1 MATWIVA
8 LGILIAGNA
17 AIIAILA
24 FKQRPGARRVAA
36 AGEPNQLRIENG
48 RLHVIDRGEG
58 RPVVVLQG
66 DDGDASDF
74 MAPLL
79 ARVAYDFRALLI
91 DRPGCGGSDRA
102 RTDSTLDAQTRV
114 IRLALRELGAEQ
126 PLLVA
131 HSWSA
136 VVALALALRY
146 PDDFAG
152 LVLLNP
158 LCYPDASIR
167 ATDPHIRV
175 VSRLGAVIAPMVGR
189 PAHDAALR
197 VKFSPEP
204 VPFADTL
211 IPLRESA
218 PVRRPSER
226 RRLARNTAA
235 LRAAAGL
242 VTRYGDIEMPVVI
255 VAGDG
260 DRVASPSRHS
270 YRLHNQVHHSHL
282 VVLPRAGHMI
292 QLTRP
297 DSVMET
303 IHQGWSLAH
312 ERAEARS

>member
-1 MATWIVA
+1 VATWLMGLAIV
-8 LGILIAGNA
+8 IAGSA
-17 AIIAILA
+17 TIIALLR
-24 FKQRPGARRVAA
+24 RPASRPSSPAA
-36 AGEPNQLRIENG
+36 DRNLVSVEQTH
-48 RLHVIDRGEG
+48 LHVIDRGEG
-58 RPVVVLQG
+58 RTVVVLQG

-79 ARVAYDFRALLI
+79 ARVAYDFRTLLI

-102 RTDSTLDAQTRV
+102 RHDFTLDTHTRV
-114 IRLALRELGAEQ
+114 LRLALRELGAEQ

-136 VVALALALRY
+136 VAALALALRY

-152 LVLLNP
+152 LVLINP
-158 LCYPDASIR
+158 LCFPDASIR
-167 ATDPHIRV
+167 ATDPQLRV
-175 VSRLGAVIAPMVGR
+175 VSRLGSLIAPMVGR

-204 VPFADTL
+204 VPFPEAL
-211 IPLRESA
+211 VPLREA
-218 PVRRPSER
+218 AEVRRPSER

-235 LRAAAGL
+235 LRSAAGL

-255 VAGDG
+255 VVGDG
-260 DRVASPSRHS
+260 DRVASPSRHG

-297 DSVMET
+297 DSVMES
-303 IHQGWSLAH
+303 IHQCWSLAH
-312 ERAEARS
+312 ERAEAER

>member
-1 MATWIVA
+1 VATWLMGLAIVLAGSATIVA
-8 LGILIAGNA
+8 L
-17 AIIAILA
+17 
-24 FKQRPGARRVAA
+24 
-36 AGEPNQLRIENG
+36 LRWPASPQSAPAPDRNVVYVEHTH
-48 RLHVIDRGEG
+48 LHVIEHGEG
-58 RPVVVLQG
+58 RTVVVLQG

-74 MAPLL
+74 MGPLL

-102 RTDSTLDAQTRV
+102 RHDVTLDAQSRV

-136 VVALALALRY
+136 VAALALALRY

-152 LVLLNP
+152 LVLINP
-158 LCYPDASIR
+158 LCFADASIR
-167 ATDPHIRV
+167 ATDPHLRV
-175 VSRLGAVIAPMVGR
+175 VSRLGSLVAPMVGR
-189 PAHDAALR
+189 TTHDAALR
-197 VKFSPEP
+197 AKFSPEP
-204 VPFADTL
+204 VPFAEAL
-211 IPLRESA
+211 IPLHEA
-218 PVRRPSER
+218 AAVRRPSER
-226 RRLARNTAA
+226 RRVARNTTS
-235 LRAAAGL
+235 LRSAAGL

-255 VAGDG
+255 VVGDG
-260 DRVASPSRHS
+260 DRVASPSRHG

-297 DSVMET
+297 DSVMES

-312 ERAEARS
+312 ERAEAQR

>member
-1 MATWIVA
+1 VGIWIVGLAIVIAGGAAIVA
-8 LGILIAGNA
+8 LRRRPA
-17 AIIAILA
+17 ARHAS
-24 FKQRPGARRVAA
+24 AA
-36 AGEPNQLRIENG
+36 ADRHHVRVEDNT
-48 RLHVIDRGEG
+48 LHVIDHGEG

-79 ARVAYDFRALLI
+79 ARVEYDFRALLI
-91 DRPGCGGSDRA
+91 DRPGCGGSA
-102 RTDSTLDAQTRV
+102 RPRHDTSLDSQTRV
-114 IRLALRELGAEQ
+114 IRLALRELGVEQ

-136 VVALALALRY
+136 VAALALALRY

-152 LVLLNP
+152 LVLVNP
-158 LCYPDASIR
+158 LCYADASIR

-175 VSRLGAVIAPMVGR
+175 VSRLGSLVAPMVGR

-197 VKFSPEP
+197 AKFSPEP

-211 IPLRESA
+211 APLREA
-218 PVRRPSER
+218 ATIRRPSER
-226 RRLARNTAA
+226 RRLARNTAS

-255 VAGDG
+255 VVGDG
-260 DRVASPSRHS
+260 DRVASPSRHA

-312 ERAEARS
+312 ERAEAER

>member
-1 MATWIVA
+1 MAVV
-8 LGILIAGNA
+8 LLIALNV
-17 AIIAILA
+17 AIVGILA
-24 FKQRPGARRVAA
+24 FKQRPSRRAVAP
-36 AGEPNQLRIENG
+36 GEPNQLRIENG
-48 RLHVIDRGEG
+48 RLHVIDRGDG

-91 DRPGCGGSDRA
+91 DRPGTGGSDRVRA
-102 RTDSTLDAQTRV
+102 DTTLDSQTRV

-152 LVLLNP
+152 LVLVNP
-158 LCYPDASIR
+158 LCYADASIR

-175 VSRLGAVIAPMVGR
+175 VSRLGAVISPMVGR
-189 PAHDAALR
+189 PAHDFALR
-197 VKFSPEP
+197 AKFAPEP

-226 RRLARNTAA
+226 RRLSRNTAA

-242 VTRYGDIEMPVVI
+242 VTRYGEIQMPLVI
-255 VAGDG
+255 VVGEG
-260 DRVASPSRHS
+260 DRVASPARHG

-297 DSVMET
+297 DSVMEA

-312 ERAEARS
+312 ERAEAER

>member
-1 MATWIVA
+1 MAIWIIGLVTVIAGGAAIVA
-8 LGILIAGNA
+8 LRRRPA
-17 AIIAILA
+17 ARHASVDVERH
-24 FKQRPGARRVAA
+24 QVRV
-36 AGEPNQLRIENG
+36 ENCT
-48 RLHVIDRGEG
+48 LHVIDRGEG

-79 ARVAYDFRALLI
+79 SRVAYDFRALLI
-91 DRPGCGGSDRA
+91 DRPGCGGSNRA
-102 RTDSTLDAQTRV
+102 RHDTALDSQTRV
-114 IRLALRELGAEQ
+114 IRLALRELGAEH

-136 VVALALALRY
+136 VAALALALRY
-146 PDDFAG
+146 PEDFAG
-152 LVLLNP
+152 LVLVNP
-158 LCYPDASIR
+158 LCFADASIR

-175 VSRLGAVIAPMVGR
+175 VSRLGSLVAPMVGR
-189 PAHDAALR
+189 TAHDAALR
-197 VKFSPEP
+197 ARFSPEP
-204 VPFADTL
+204 VPFADAL
-211 IPLRESA
+211 VPLREA
-218 PVRRPSER
+218 AEIRRPSER

-235 LRAAAGL
+235 LRSAAGL

-255 VAGDG
+255 VVGDG
-260 DRVASPSRHS
+260 DRIASPSRHA

-292 QLTRP
+292 QMTRP

-312 ERAEARS
+312 ERAEAER

>member
-1 MATWIVA
+1 VANWIMGLAIV
-8 LGILIAGNA
+8 IAGSA
-17 AIIAILA
+17 AIIALLR
-24 FKQRPGARRVAA
+24 RPASRHSAVVSVPHLVHV
-36 AGEPNQLRIENG
+36 EETH
-48 RLHVIDRGEG
+48 LHVIDHGEG
-58 RPVVVLQG
+58 RTVVVLQG

-91 DRPGCGGSDRA
+91 DRPGCGGSDRS
-102 RTDSTLDAQTRV
+102 RHDSTLDSQIRV

-136 VVALALALRY
+136 VAALALALRY
-146 PDDFAG
+146 PDDIAG
-152 LVLLNP
+152 LVLINP
-158 LCYPDASIR
+158 LCYADASIR
-167 ATDPHIRV
+167 ATDPQLRV
-175 VSRLGAVIAPMVGR
+175 VSRIGSLVAPMVGR
-189 PAHDAALR
+189 TAHDAALR
-197 VKFSPEP
+197 AKFSPEP

-211 IPLRESA
+211 VPLREA
-218 PVRRPSER
+218 AAIRRPSER
-226 RRLARNTAA
+226 RRLARNTAS
-235 LRAAAGL
+235 LRTAAGL

-255 VAGDG
+255 VVGDG
-260 DRVASPSRHS
+260 DRVASPSRHG

-303 IHQGWSLAH
+303 IHQGWSLVH
-312 ERAEARS
+312 ERAEAGR

>member
-1 MATWIVA
+1 MATWLLAVTIVV
-8 LGILIAGNA
+8 AGNA
-17 AIIAILA
+17 VIVGMLA
-24 FKQRPGARRVAA
+24 FKQRSSARRPPPR
-36 AGEPNQLRIENG
+36 GEPNQLRIENG

-79 ARVAYDFRALLI
+79 ARVAYDFRAILI
-91 DRPGCGGSDRA
+91 DRPGTGGSDRA
-102 RTDSTLDAQTRV
+102 RGDTTLDSQARV
-114 IRLALRELGAEQ
+114 IRLALRELGTEQ

-136 VVALALALRY
+136 VLALALALRY

-152 LVLLNP
+152 LVLINP
-158 LCYPDASIR
+158 LCYADPTIR

-197 VKFSPEP
+197 ARFAPEP
-204 VPFADTL
+204 VPFAEAL
-211 IPLRESA
+211 IPLHESA
-218 PVRRPSER
+218 QVRRPSER

-235 LRAAAGL
+235 LRSAAGL
-242 VTRYGDIEMPVVI
+242 GTRYADLEMPLVI
-255 VAGDG
+255 VAGEG
-260 DRVASPSRHS
+260 DRVASPARHG

-292 QLTRP
+292 QMTRP

>member
-1 MATWIVA
+1 VATWVLGLTIV
-8 LGILIAGNA
+8 LAGGA
-17 AIIAILA
+17 AIIALLR
-24 FKQRPGARRVAA
+24 RPAAPHPSADVDRRHVHV
-36 AGEPNQLRIENG
+36 ERTT
-48 RLHVIDRGEG
+48 LHVIDRGDG

-79 ARVAYDFRALLI
+79 ARAAHDFRVLLI

-102 RTDSTLDAQTRV
+102 HDGTLDAQARL
-114 IRLALRELGAEQ
+114 IRLALRELGAER

-136 VVALALALRY
+136 LAALAHALRY
-146 PDDFAG
+146 PEDFAG
-152 LVLLNP
+152 LVLVNP
-158 LCYPDASIR
+158 LCYADASIR
-167 ATDPHIRV
+167 ATDPHLRV
-175 VSRLGAVIAPMVGR
+175 VSRLGSLVAPMVGR
-189 PAHDAALR
+189 AVHDEALR
-197 VKFSPEP
+197 AKFSPEP

-211 IPLRESA
+211 APLREA
-218 PVRRPSER
+218 AAIRRPSQR
-226 RRLARNTAA
+226 RRLARNITA
-235 LRAAAGL
+235 LRSAAGL
-242 VTRYGDIEMPVVI
+242 GTRYGDLEMPVVI
-255 VAGDG
+255 VVGDG
-260 DRVASPSRHS
+260 DRVASPSRHG

-312 ERAEARS
+312 ERAEAER

>member
-1 MATWIVA
+1 MVIWILGLAIVVA
-8 LGILIAGNA
+8 GSTAVLTLLDRSRRPA
-17 AIIAILA
+17 AHDSS
-24 FKQRPGARRVAA
+24 VAPDRTHVQV
-36 AGEPNQLRIENG
+36 EHST
-48 RLHVIDRGEG
+48 LHVIDRGEG

-91 DRPGCGGSDRA
+91 DRPGCGGSDRV
-102 RTDSTLDAQTRV
+102 RHDTTLDSQARV
-114 IRLALRELGAEQ
+114 VRLALRELGAEQ

-136 VVALALALRY
+136 VAALALALRY
-146 PDDFAG
+146 PGDFSG
-152 LVLLNP
+152 LVLINP

-167 ATDPHIRV
+167 ATDPSLRV
-175 VSRLGAVIAPMVGR
+175 VSRLGSLVAPMVGR

-197 VKFSPEP
+197 AKFAPEP
-204 VPFADTL
+204 VPFADVL
-211 IPLRESA
+211 VPLREA
-218 PVRRPSER
+218 AGLRRPSER

-235 LRAAAGL
+235 LRSAAGL
-242 VTRYGDIEMPVVI
+242 VTRYGDIEMPLVI

-260 DRVASPSRHS
+260 DRVASPSRHA

-282 VVLPRAGHMI
+282 VVLPRAGHMV

-312 ERAEARS
+312 ERAEAGR

>member
-1 MATWIVA
+1 VVTWI
-8 LGILIAGNA
+8 LGLIIVNA
-17 AIIAILA
+17 AGVAIVA
-24 FKQRPGARRVAA
+24 FFRRPTAARPSADLDRRHVH
-36 AGEPNQLRIENG
+36 IESTA
-48 RLHVIDRGEG
+48 LHVIDRGEG
-58 RPVVVLQG
+58 RAVIVLQG

-79 ARVAYDFRALLI
+79 ARAAHDFRVLLI
-91 DRPGCGGSDRA
+91 DRPGCGGSGRSHGA
-102 RTDSTLDAQTRV
+102 TLDSQARV

-136 VVALALALRY
+136 LAALALALRY

-152 LVLLNP
+152 VVLINP

-167 ATDPHIRV
+167 ATDPHLRV
-175 VSRLGAVIAPMVGR
+175 VSRLGSFVAPMVGR
-189 PAHDAALR
+189 PVHDQALR
-197 VKFSPEP
+197 AKFSPEP

-211 IPLRESA
+211 APLREA
-218 PVRRPSER
+218 ATIRRPSQR
-226 RRLARNTAA
+226 RRVARNTAT
-235 LRAAAGL
+235 LRSAAGL
-242 VTRYGDIEMPVVI
+242 GTRYGDIEMPLVI
-255 VAGDG
+255 VVGDG
-260 DRVASPSRHS
+260 DRVASPSRHG

-297 DSVMET
+297 DSVMES

-312 ERAEARS
+312 ERAEAER

>member
-1 MATWIVA
+1 MATWALAVGIV
-8 LGILIAGNA
+8 LAGNA

-24 FKQRPGARRVAA
+24 FTQRPAARHAA
-36 AGEPNQLRIENG
+36 THDERTQLRIEHG

-102 RTDSTLDAQTRV
+102 RADTTLDSQTRV
-114 IRLALRELGAEQ
+114 LRLALRELGAEQ

-136 VVALALALRY
+136 VVALALVLRY

-152 LVLLNP
+152 LVLVNP
-158 LCYPDASIR
+158 LCYADTSIR
-167 ATDPHIRV
+167 ATDPHLRI

-197 VKFSPEP
+197 ATFSPEP

-235 LRAAAGL
+235 LRSAAGL
-242 VTRYGDIEMPVVI
+242 ITRYGDIEMPVVI
-255 VAGDG
+255 VAGEG
-260 DRVASPSRHS
+260 DRIASPSRHA

-297 DSVMET
+297 DSVMES

>member
-1 MATWIVA
+1 VAIWILGLAIVIAGSAVVVA
-8 LGILIAGNA
+8 LLRRPA
-17 AIIAILA
+17 ARHSLVVSD
-24 FKQRPGARRVAA
+24 PHLVH
-36 AGEPNQLRIENG
+36 IEQTH
-48 RLHVIDRGEG
+48 LHVIDRGEG
-58 RPVVVLQG
+58 RAVVVLQG

-91 DRPGCGGSDRA
+91 DRPGCGGSDRSWHE
-102 RTDSTLDAQTRV
+102 STLDSQTRI

-136 VVALALALRY
+136 VAALALALRY
-146 PDDFAG
+146 PDDISG
-152 LVLLNP
+152 LVLINP
-158 LCYPDASIR
+158 LCYADASIR
-167 ATDPHIRV
+167 ATDPQIRV
-175 VSRLGAVIAPMVGR
+175 VSRLGSIVAPMVGR

-197 VKFSPEP
+197 AKFSPEP
-204 VPFADTL
+204 VPFAESL
-211 IPLRESA
+211 VPLREA
-218 PVRRPSER
+218 ATIRRPSER
-226 RRLARNTAA
+226 RRLTRNTAS
-235 LRAAAGL
+235 LRSAAGL

-255 VAGDG
+255 VVGDG
-260 DRVASPSRHS
+260 DRVASPSRHG

-312 ERAEARS
+312 ERAEAGR

>member
-1 MATWIVA
+1 LSIV
-8 LGILIAGNA
+8 IAGSA
-17 AIIAILA
+17 AIIALLRRPAARLA
-24 FKQRPGARRVAA
+24 SVDVDRRLVYVQNTA
-36 AGEPNQLRIENG
+36 
-48 RLHVIDRGEG
+48 LHVIDRGEG
-58 RPVVVLQG
+58 RPVAVLQG

-91 DRPGCGGSDRA
+91 DRPGCGGSDRDRHDGA
-102 RTDSTLDAQTRV
+102 LDSQTRV

-136 VVALALALRY
+136 VAALALALRY

-152 LVLLNP
+152 LVLINP
-158 LCYPDASIR
+158 LCYADASIR
-167 ATDPHIRV
+167 ATDPQLRV
-175 VSRLGAVIAPMVGR
+175 VSRIGSLMAPMVGR

-197 VKFSPEP
+197 AKFSPEP
-204 VPFADTL
+204 VPFAETL
-211 IPLRESA
+211 VPLREA
-218 PVRRPSER
+218 AAVRRPSER

-235 LRAAAGL
+235 LRSAAGL

-255 VAGDG
+255 VVGDG
-260 DRVASPSRHS
+260 DRVASPSRHG

-312 ERAEARS
+312 ERAEAAR